1 LSTGVAAFICCYLF
15 KARLGRFDPYGLKRK
30 FNTNQNDCY
39 LSTDGTQ
46 EAQMKLDMV
55 TEAIPYD
62 YDNKSEIIFRDLKQV
77 RQVVQFAD
85 MDSHFNRN
93 SKFGMYAGTLLMAVS
108 LSVYTSYQREKE
120 QDDIYQILIS

>member
-1 LSTGVAAFICCYLF
+1 
-15 KARLGRFDPYGLKRK
+15 
-30 FNTNQNDCY
+30 
-39 LSTDGTQ
+39 
-46 EAQMKLDMV
+46 MKLDMV

-93 SKFGMYAGTLLMAVS
+93 SKFGMYSGTLLMAVS

-120 QDDIYQILIS
+120 